1 MNMKVDLGTLLKQA
15 QDMQSKMQS
24 AQAELAQIVV
34 IGEAGGGMVKV
45 EMDGRHTVKSLWLD
59 PTSLKEPK
67 EFVEELLVAAFNNAL
82 QKIEAA
88 SRQKLN
94 DLTSLM
100 QTKFSSDI
108 ATTTATE

>member
-1 MNMKVDLGTLLKQA
+1 MKVDLDTLLKQA

-34 IGEAGGGMVKV
+34 TGEAGGGLVKI
-45 EMDGRHTVKSLWLD
+45 EMDGRHNVKSIDID
-59 PTSLKEPK
+59 PIKELVIGAINDAIK
-67 EFVEELLVAAFNNAL
+67 KVEE
-82 QKIEAA
+82 A

-100 QTKFSSDI
+100 QTKFSDI
-108 ATTTATE
+108 DTTTE

>member
-1 MNMKVDLGTLLKQA
+1 MNMKVDLDTLLKQA

-34 IGEAGGGMVKV
+34 TGEAGAGMIKVK
-45 EMDGRHTVKSLWLD
+45 MDGRHTVKSICLD

-67 EFVEELLVAAFNNAL
+67 EFVEELLVAAFNDAL
-82 QKIEAA
+82 QKIEKA

-108 ATTTATE
+108 ATTPTE

>member
-1 MNMKVDLGTLLKQA
+1 MNMKVDLDTLLKQA

-34 IGEAGGGMVKV
+34 TGEAGGGMVKV
-45 EMDGRHTVKSLWLD
+45 EMDGRHTVKSIWLD

-67 EFVEELLVAAFNNAL
+67 EFVEELLVGAFNAAL
-82 QKIEAA
+82 KEIEHA

-108 ATTTATE
+108 ATTTTE

>member
-1 MNMKVDLGTLLKQA
+1 MNTKVDLDMLLKQA

-34 IGEAGGGMVKV
+34 TGEAGGGLIKI
-45 EMDGRHTVKSLWLD
+45 EMDGKHQIKSICLD
-59 PTSLKEPK
+59 PINELLIGAFNDAVKK
-67 EFVEELLVAAFNNAL
+67 VEE
-82 QKIEAA
+82 A

-100 QTKFSSDI
+100 QTKFSGDL
-108 ATTTATE
+108 TTTITE

>member
-1 MNMKVDLGTLLKQA
+1 MNMKVDLDTLLKQA

-34 IGEAGGGMVKV
+34 TGEAGGGMVKV
-45 EMDGRHTVKSLWLD
+45 IMDGRHMVKSIWLD
-59 PTSLKEPK
+59 PTSLQEPK
-67 EFVEELLVAAFNNAL
+67 EFVEELLVGAFNSAL
-82 QKIEAA
+82 KEIEQA

-108 ATTTATE
+108 ATPTIE

>member
-1 MNMKVDLGTLLKQA
+1 MNMKVDLDTLLKQA

-34 IGEAGGGMVKV
+34 TGEAGGGLVKI
-45 EMDGRHTVKSLWLD
+45 EMDGRHNVKSIDID
-59 PTSLKEPK
+59 PIKELVIGAINDAIK
-67 EFVEELLVAAFNNAL
+67 KVEE
-82 QKIEAA
+82 A

-100 QTKFSSDI
+100 QTKFSDI
-108 ATTTATE
+108 DTTTE